1 MQSPATRTPKL
12 FRTITTATVTTSL
25 HNPPNS
31 PTTSN
36 RVAEQSCLALLH
48 SCDTLPKLFQTH
60 TYILKLGLQ
69 NNPLVLTKFAS
80 TSSDLEDIDYASSFI
95 FSPRSDTR
103 LYDAFLFNTVIRA
116 YAQTTHS
123 REKALW
129 FYRVMLGYGVLP
141 NKFTYPFV
149 LKACA
154 GLGSLNLGKS
164 VHGSVVKFGFDD
176 DVHVQNTTVHMY
188 CCCNG
193 GINYARKVFDEMPK
207 LDSVSW
213 SAMIG
218 GYVRLGWSSDA
229 IGLFRKMQMVGVRP
243 DEITMVLVL
252 SACTDLGAFELG
264 KWVESYIEKEGVQ
277 KNVELCNALIDM
289 FAKCGDVDKALKL
302 FRDMSGRTIVTW
314 TSVIVGLAMHGCGL
328 EAVSLFE
335 EMIGTGVAPDD
346 VAFIGL
352 LSACSHSGL
361 VENGRKYFDLM
372 IKRFKIVPKIEHYG
386 CMVDMFCRAGLVKEA
401 LEFVQNMHIE
411 PNPIVLRTLISACR
425 AHGELKL
432 GESITKQL
440 IRNEPMHESNYV
452 LLSNIYAKMSHWE
465 KKTKIRELM
474 DKRGMKKIPGS
485 TMIEL
490 DNKIYEFVAGDKSH
504 GQSKEIYEMVDE
516 MGREMKRAG
525 YAPTTSEV
533 LQDIDEED
541 KEDALNRHS
550 EKLAIAFALLNT
562 QPGTPIRI
570 VKNLRV
576 CSDCHSAT
584 KFISKIYNREIVVRD
599 RNRFHYFK
607 EGLCSCG
614 DFW

>member
-1 MQSPATRTPKL
+1 
-12 FRTITTATVTTSL
+12 
-25 HNPPNS
+25 
-31 PTTSN
+31 
-36 RVAEQSCLALLH
+36 
-48 SCDTLPKLFQTH
+48 
-60 TYILKLGLQ
+60 
-69 NNPLVLTKFAS
+69 
-80 TSSDLEDIDYASSFI
+80 
-95 FSPRSDTR
+95 
-103 LYDAFLFNTVIRA
+103 
-116 YAQTTHS
+116 
-123 REKALW
+123 
-129 FYRVMLGYGVLP
+129 MLGYGVLP

-314 TSVIVGLAMHGCGL
+314 TSVIVGLAMHGRGL

-401 LEFVQNMHIE
+401 LEFVQNMPIE

-516 MGREMKRAG
+516 MGRELKRAG